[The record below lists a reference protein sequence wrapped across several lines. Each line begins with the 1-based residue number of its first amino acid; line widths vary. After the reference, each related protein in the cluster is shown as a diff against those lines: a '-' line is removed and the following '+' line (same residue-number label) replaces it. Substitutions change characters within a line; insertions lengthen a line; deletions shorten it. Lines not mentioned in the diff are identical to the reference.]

1 MPETVELSK
10 MARVTNPEFL
20 GVWQTSNGNRT
31 RSNYL
36 ALESQAP
43 DIGLTISWSC
53 HSEARC
59 YRARSLLFPAI
70 SARRSM
76 DVLFGSPVLRQKPRA
91 GSDTSS
97 PLADKHCRAWTKAPE
112 HPE

>member
-43 DIGLTISWSC
+43 DIGLTIS
-53 HSEARC
+53 
-59 YRARSLLFPAI
+59 
-70 SARRSM
+70 
-76 DVLFGSPVLRQKPRA
+76 
-91 GSDTSS
+91 
-97 PLADKHCRAWTKAPE
+97 
-112 HPE
+112 